1 MTQCSRAAL
10 AVAAI
15 LIASPALAGG
25 DLDPASLK
33 ALRNYA
39 LSMDKIRAM
48 QAAMDEAKKTRVAG
62 DEKAAGQDSKSIAE
76 MEAKIA
82 AMPGAMAIYRK
93 HGLTAADAVL
103 MPLTL
108 MDAGVAVSY
117 PAAAPK
123 LSDRVSP
130 AQIAFYKQHQAEL
143 KSLPWLFGR
152 Q

>member
-1 MTQCSRAAL
+1 
-10 AVAAI
+10 
-15 LIASPALAGG
+15 
-25 DLDPASLK
+25 
-33 ALRNYA
+33 
-39 LSMDKIRAM
+39 MDKIRAM
-48 QAAMDEAKKTRVAG
+48 QAAMDEAKQTRVLG
-62 DEKAAGQDSKSIAE
+62 EEKSSGQDSKSIAE

-82 AMPGAMAIYRK
+82 AMPAAMAIYRK

-123 LSDRVSP
+123 LADRVSP

-152 Q
+152 E